1 MVVQKLYK
9 NSYLI
14 CALYVGVFTILKILR
29 IGMAKI

>member
-1 MVVQKLYK
+1 MVVQKLYE

-14 CALYVGVFTILKILR
+14 CALYVGVFKILR